1 VAKDKDNDVKMK
13 ELIINQQAKKKIR
26 VQNFVKRNT
35 PVQEVD
41 KSGSTRTTLASAG

>member
-26 VQNFVKRNT
+26 VQNFVKRT